1 MNQQPPTQNQSQ
13 APDAAGQGEWDEARL
28 EEAMQRLKLL
38 HIKVRLLRDTIP
50 QMIQP
55 LLQKQ
60 PSRRRPIPTRKQL
73 QLMHLITAD
82 AMFAAYMKS
91 ITEAQNN
98 VKEFTELMRDDF
110 SQQIAAQVQ
119 KRQAEEPNGIVP
131 WRHQDHP
138 DWFTLDKK

>member
-13 APDAAGQGEWDEARL
+13 APDAADQGEWDEARL

-38 HIKVRLLRDTIP
+38 HIK
-50 QMIQP
+50 
-55 LLQKQ
+55 
-60 PSRRRPIPTRKQL
+60 
-73 QLMHLITAD
+73 LMHLITAD

-91 ITEAQNN
+91 ITEAQNS

-110 SQQIAAQVQ
+110 SQQITAQVQ

>member
-1 MNQQPPTQNQSQ
+1 MNQQPHTQNQSQ
-13 APDAAGQGEWDEARL
+13 APDAASQGEWDEARL

-60 PSRRRPIPTRKQL
+60 PSP
-73 QLMHLITAD
+73 D

-110 SQQIAAQVQ
+110 SQQITTQVQ

>member
-1 MNQQPPTQNQSQ
+1 MLI
-13 APDAAGQGEWDEARL
+13 RL
-28 EEAMQRLKLL
+28 SFQ
-38 HIKVRLLRDTIP
+38 VRLLRDTIP

-60 PSRRRPIPTRKQL
+60 SSRRCLIPTLKQL

-82 AMFAAYMKS
+82 AMFAAYIKS

-110 SQQIAAQVQ
+110 SQQIAAHVN

>member
-38 HIKVRLLRDTIP
+38 HIK
-50 QMIQP
+50 MIQP

-60 PSRRRPIPTRKQL
+60 PSRRRPIPTLKQL
-73 QLMHLITAD
+73 ELMHLITAD

-91 ITEAQNN
+91 ITEAQNS

-110 SQQIAAQVQ
+110 SQQITAQVQ